1 MAWASAPTVWWRLLC
16 RSTFVA
22 AAQTTLKNL
31 REFFFSL
38 ERPSKPTGN
47 FFSHWNDPQNL
58 REIFFLVGTTLETYG
73 KFFFSLE
80 QPSKPTGNFF
90 SRWNDPPDQRKIL
103 FSRWND
109 PQANEKIYFRV
120 ETTLQTNE
128 KIYFLD
134 VCSLAAT
141 EKESCFN
148 ANAAVAAFRGRVAQ
162 RHHT

>member
-1 MAWASAPTVWWRLLC
+1 MEDMENYGY
-16 RSTFVA
+16 
-22 AAQTTLKNL
+22 TLF
-31 REFFFSL
+31 RTIPFSL
-38 ERPSKPTGN
+38 ER
-47 FFSHWNDPQNL
+47 
-58 REIFFLVGTTLETYG
+58 
-73 KFFFSLE
+73 
-80 QPSKPTGNFF
+80 PSKPTGNFF

-109 PQANEKIYFRV
+109 PQA
-120 ETTLQTNE
+120 NE